1 MESKIRKVIGRSGMK
16 QKPLR
21 IKTAHL
27 LALPEKEEIILFS
40 SIEKIRPN
48 TFVFGLVKILGRPD
62 HKRKVLS
69 KIIEERLKQFNQD
82 VDTSANIPRR
92 FEHILKEVNEDIAE
106 HIATSAKIPLSDFQA
121 VIGIVHNRQLFLSGI
136 GSLLALFMHRTAK
149 QRYVIY
155 ELNKQFQ
162 ADGEVTWD
170 KPFVTVL
177 DGELHEGDV
186 FYLGTRVSSR
196 EIGLGELRDVLVTLP
211 PSGALKRIQQFLHQN
226 TPYGAICVQ
235 VLQPSNNL
243 EPKKLNPFSSIEQ
256 LGQTKAVTAELLGEQ
271 TPDIG
276 GWLQKGSHSLL
287 QYLSAP
293 GTRGV
298 KHAIFFVLRF
308 LIKIL
313 TQVLRIILIAIKE
326 FFSLIWTVFLAIGR
340 MYQSHRSG
348 DRDVKKEATEKVTA
362 LSDRIK
368 KLPTMSKYLAGG
380 ILVTSLVFIVSMSFW
395 NAHKTRT
402 ESEATFTILQEH
414 IDESI
419 AAAEAHLI
427 YENEDQ
433 AWLAV
438 NEALSLF
445 ETLSPNNRNQ
455 EEMYDRIQSDL
466 ALLLNEI
473 RGITAPDLTTV
484 LSFGDF
490 SPSTMTE
497 VGGAIYLID
506 GENNLQRVDELNNTL
521 SGIDL
526 TLGSI
531 GTIVHATGEGS
542 DILFVDDQQQ
552 LGRIDL
558 TEKTANPIVSGAN
571 ALESVDQIFLYNDT
585 LYVLSAATQQLVKMR
600 SQGTGYEAGT
610 SWIASL
616 DSDLSTAMDLAIDG
630 DIFIATAT
638 TITRFNSGLEL
649 SFELDRIDPPLTNPE
664 NLWTTIGTDY
674 LYLFEPDQERLLVFD
689 KSGNL
694 RAQYI
699 DPLFANGID
708 MIVREEEK
716 RILVVTD
723 SEIVSFPA
731 EHLLQ

>member
-1 MESKIRKVIGRSGMK
+1 MK

-40 SIEKIRPN
+40 SIEQIQPN
-48 TFVFGLVKILGRPD
+48 TFIFGLVKILGRPD

-69 KIIEERLKQFNQD
+69 SIIQERLKQFNQN
-82 VDTSANIPRR
+82 VEPGSNIPRR
-92 FEHILKEVNEDIAE
+92 FEHILQEVNQDIAE
-106 HIATSAKIPLSDFQA
+106 HIATSAKIPLSDFHA
-121 VIGIVHNRQLFLSGI
+121 VIGIVHDRQLFLSGI

-162 ADGEVTWD
+162 ADGEVSWE

-196 EIGLGELRDVLVTLP
+196 EIGLGELQDVLVTLP

-226 TPYGAICVQ
+226 TPYGSICVQ

-256 LGQTKAVTAELLGEQ
+256 LGQTKAITAELLGEQ

-276 GWLQKGSHSLL
+276 GWMQKGSHSLL

-298 KHAIFFVLRF
+298 KHAVFFVLRF
-308 LIKIL
+308 FIKIL
-313 TQVLRIILIAIKE
+313 TQILSIILLAIKE
-326 FFSLIWTVFLAIGR
+326 FFSLLWTLFLAIGR
-340 MYQSHRSG
+340 LYRSHRSG

-362 LSDRIK
+362 LSERIRR
-368 KLPTMSKYLAGG
+368 LPTVSKYLAGG
-380 ILVTSLVFIVSMSFW
+380 ILISSLIFIVSMSFW
-395 NAHKTRT
+395 NAHKTKT
-402 ESEATFTILQEH
+402 ESEATFTVLQEH

-419 AAAEAHLI
+419 ATAQAHLI

-433 AWLAV
+433 AWIAV

-445 ETLSPNNRNQ
+445 ETLSPHNRGQ
-455 EEMYDRIQSDL
+455 EDEYDRIQIDL
-466 ALLLNEI
+466 TLLLNDI
-473 RGITAPDLTTV
+473 RGITVPDLTTL
-484 LSFGDF
+484 LSFEDD
-490 SPSTMTE
+490 SPITMTE
-497 VGGAIYLID
+497 VEGAIYLV
-506 GENNLQRVDELNNTL
+506 NNQNQLQRVDELNNTL
-521 SGIDL
+521 QPIEL

-531 GTIVHATGEGS
+531 GAITRATGEGS
-542 DILFVDDQQQ
+542 NILFVDDQQQ
-552 LGRIDL
+552 LGRINL
-558 TEKTANPIVSGAN
+558 TENTANPIVSGVS
-571 ALESVDQIFLYNDT
+571 ALESVEQIFLYNDS

-600 SQGTGYEAGT
+600 PQGTGYEAGT
-610 SWIASL
+610 SWIGSL
-616 DSDLSTAMDLAIDG
+616 DSDLSTAIDLAIDG
-630 DIFIATAT
+630 DIFIATAN

-649 SFELDRIDPPLTNPE
+649 SFELDRIDPPLSNPKS
-664 NLWTTIGTDY
+664 LWTTIGTDY
-674 LYLFEPDQERLLVFD
+674 IYLFEPDQERLLVFN

-699 DPLFANGID
+699 DPSFVSGID
-708 MIVREEEK
+708 MIIREEEK
-716 RILVVTD
+716 RILIVTE
-723 SEIVSFPA
+723 SEIMSFPA